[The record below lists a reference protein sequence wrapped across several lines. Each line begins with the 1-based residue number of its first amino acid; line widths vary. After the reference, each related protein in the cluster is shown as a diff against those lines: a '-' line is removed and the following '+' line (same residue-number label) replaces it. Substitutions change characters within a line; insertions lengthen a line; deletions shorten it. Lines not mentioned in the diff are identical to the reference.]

1 MKNWLERKFT
11 LITVFFHL
19 LLLVVT
25 SLTIVNYPDA
35 MLGSAAVLL
44 AVYFG
49 VLLLFYRGRVIPKGP
64 VMAYMICTL
73 LQFVLLDRV
82 VPDVSA
88 GAVSLGSGLALV
100 FYIIILLGT
109 CVVLGAVNGFK
120 FAVARKGN

>member
-11 LITVFFHL
+11 LLTVLFHL
-19 LLLVVT
+19 LMLMVT
-25 SLTIVNYPDA
+25 TVALADYPDA
-35 MLGSAAVLL
+35 FLGCVLAL
-44 AVYFG
+44 MAVYFV
-49 VLLLFYRGRVIPKGP
+49 VLLVLYRRRVIPKGP
-64 VMAYMICTL
+64 VAAYMICTL

-100 FYIIILLGT
+100 FYILLLLGS

-120 FAVARKGN
+120 FAAARKGN